1 MQTQQRGFDFE
12 NKIQKV
18 LLKTKR
24 PVYRE
29 RDNKQRCGQSISGI
43 SHLIE
48 LDNVCICI
56 KTRYQQTLIS
66 NHEVMEFINCVNNLS
81 MILMKKCV
89 GIIISN
95 VDFSIVAQQQINM
108 ENLKNQNH
116 YTIIFDSDFVQL
128 MRKIY
133 FYFHSNGVWF
143 YDGEDSMMVY

>member
-1 MQTQQRGFDFE
+1 MQTQHRAFDFE

-29 RDNKQRCGQSISGI
+29 ADITQKFGQSYSQI

-48 LDNVCICI
+48 LNDVCICM

-81 MILMKKCV
+81 MILMKRCI

-95 VDFSIVAQQQINM
+95 VDFSIVAQQQVDM
-108 ENLKNQNH
+108 ENLKNQNN